1 MPREVFPDR
10 EPSFAYRLTEA
21 IGSAGL
27 ELLAAKVGGDDA
39 PPAAPAPPSI
49 VFDEGQF
56 GAKLGRHA
64 HDFGL
69 NPKSPQDRIAFYNK
83 LESIVGSPD
92 RVVAGSFRG
101 QGTGGAPGDV
111 LFYLKQYDA
120 VVVNEKTAQ
129 YVTVLRGGLNNDSV
143 QRALSGQTGP

>member
-1 MPREVFPDR
+1 
-10 EPSFAYRLTEA
+10 
-21 IGSAGL
+21 
-27 ELLAAKVGGDDA
+27 
-39 PPAAPAPPSI
+39 
-49 VFDEGQF
+49 
-56 GAKLGRHA
+56 
-64 HDFGL
+64 
-69 NPKSPQDRIAFYNK
+69 
-83 LESIVGSPD
+83 VGSPD